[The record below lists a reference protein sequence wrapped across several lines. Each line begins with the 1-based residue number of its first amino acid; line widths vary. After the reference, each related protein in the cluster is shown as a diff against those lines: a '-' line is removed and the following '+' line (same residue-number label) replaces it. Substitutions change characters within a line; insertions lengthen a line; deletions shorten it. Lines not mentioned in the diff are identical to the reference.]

1 MVIDGVM
8 LLLFAL
14 TVAVGGFRRTQHPRH
29 ARASSD
35 EIGLCAVHT
44 LFGSDRRIP
53 VRDRL
58 PRAALHE
65 QSVPARWRQALGST
79 MHYVAGDGIAI
90 LAGAVIGALIAL
102 GTRPRTCAVL
112 RLWLDYLP
120 GTAYG

>member
-14 TVAVGGFRRTQHPRH
+14 TALSVAFVVLSIRG
-29 ARASSD
+29 SD

-58 PRAALHE
+58 PRAAAK
-65 QSVPARWRQALGST
+65 SS
-79 MHYVAGDGIAI
+79 
-90 LAGAVIGALIAL
+90 
-102 GTRPRTCAVL
+102 
-112 RLWLDYLP
+112 
-120 GTAYG
+120 